1 MYVVIG
7 RVQKLEFISF
17 FETCIELSMN
27 LSKTVQ
33 FCGGLIKLKNEKT
46 EKKKKMKKN
55 EEIKI

>member
-46 EKKKKMKKN
+46 KKMKKN